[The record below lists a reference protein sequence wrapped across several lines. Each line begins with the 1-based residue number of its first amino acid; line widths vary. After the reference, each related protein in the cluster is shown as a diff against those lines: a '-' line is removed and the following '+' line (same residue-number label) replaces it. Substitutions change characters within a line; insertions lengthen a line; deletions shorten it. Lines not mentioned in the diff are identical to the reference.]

1 MKKYLKVS
9 NVKLLF
15 AFLLLIPGL
24 LLAQDPEALFQQAN
38 QAYQQQNFEKAAVL
52 YQQIISQGYESR
64 DVYYNLGNCYYR
76 LNQVGQSVLY
86 YEKALKLDPHDADV
100 RYNLELVNLKV
111 IDRIEVPP
119 RLFLFEFWDELKN
132 FYSLAQL
139 TRLVVLLFAITILL
153 IIIWLFVKQYRLKR
167 WLISLV
173 AVLGFLTIFWSY
185 ILVIQ
190 IHRFTEQ
197 RQAVVL
203 VSSVTVRSAPDDS
216 STDVFI
222 LHEGVK
228 VHLDELRS
236 EWVKISLAD
245 GKSGWLRTENLAII

>member
-1 MKKYLKVS
+1 MVTNIKS
-9 NVKLLF
+9 LF
-15 AFLLLIPGL
+15 TLLLLMAGI
-24 LLAQDPEALFQQAN
+24 LLAQDPQSLFQQAN
-38 QAYQQQNFEKAAVL
+38 QAYRQQEFEKAAVL
-52 YQQIISQGYESR
+52 YQQILSQGYESR

-86 YEKALKLDPHDADV
+86 YEKALKLDPHDVDV

-111 IDRIEVPP
+111 IDRIEIPP
-119 RLFLFEFWDELKN
+119 RLFLFEFWDNLKN

-139 TRLVVLLFAITILL
+139 TRLVVILFAMTILL
-153 IIIWLFVKQYRLKR
+153 VILWLFVKQYRLKR
-167 WLISLV
+167 WLMSLAAILV
-173 AVLGFLTIFWSY
+173 FLTIFWSY
-185 ILVIQ
+185 LLFIQ
-190 IHRFTEQ
+190 SHTFTEQ

-245 GKSGWLRTENLAII
+245 GKSGWLRAESLAIV

>member
-1 MKKYLKVS
+1 MVS
-9 NVKLLF
+9 IIKLLF
-15 AFLLLIPGL
+15 ILLLLIAIP
-24 LLAQDPEALFQQAN
+24 LLAQDPLSLFQQAN
-38 QAYQQQNFEKAAVL
+38 QAYQQQNFKMAAEL
-52 YQQIISQGYESR
+52 YQQIISQGYESKEI
-64 DVYYNLGNCYYR
+64 YYNLGNCYYR

-86 YEKALKLDPHDADV
+86 YEKALKRDPHDADV

-111 IDRIEVPP
+111 IDRIEIPP
-119 RLFLFEFWDELKN
+119 RLFLFEFWDDLKN

-153 IIIWLFVKQYRLKR
+153 IILWLFVKPYWLRR

-173 AVLGFLTIFWSY
+173 AVVGFLTIFWSY
-185 ILVIQ
+185 ILVTQ
-190 IHRFTEQ
+190 SHKFTEQ

-245 GKSGWLRTENLAII
+245 GKSGWLRVENLAII